1 MRSSHKKSP
10 PQDSSN
16 QEKVSTAKKGVEAPF
31 LLGHSPAWE
40 TQSRLPHTRQ
50 TERF

>member
-31 LLGHSPAWE
+31 LLGHFA
-40 TQSRLPHTRQ
+40 RMGNAVAAAAHAAD
-50 TERF
+50 